1 MSLASFNFTYDTDK
15 NGNDGWLLKP
25 EFDVA
30 GNMTIAHDTVEH
42 FRDDDGSVEH
52 ELMAMGAVMFGRITM
67 GLATDD
73 GMAIDLTYM
82 YIYANDGSGI
92 VEPCNYKRKINDEY
106 FSPDTLD
113 KICET
118 ATKKIID
125 ELDYHNEDNSEVVE
139 HIKSF
144 LQLAKQW
151 IAKGYYRA
159 KRRFK
164 YPDIMTTIFNEIAR
178 KAKNINGD
186 FGDVLKVTYQINPDI
201 KVWVTKHYIADDG
214 LVAY

>member
-1 MSLASFNFTYDTDK
+1 MSLASFNFTFGTDQH
-15 NGNDGWLLKP
+15 GNDGWILKP

-52 ELMAMGAVMFGRITM
+52 ELMAMGAVMFGRVTM
-67 GLATDD
+67 GLATENC
-73 GMAIDLTYM
+73 MAEDLRYM

-92 VEPCNYKRKINDEY
+92 VEPCDYKRKIDDEY
-106 FSPDTLD
+106 FSPETLD
-113 KICET
+113 DLCDDASVKIM
-118 ATKKIID
+118 D
-125 ELDYHNEDNSEVVE
+125 ELECTDDSDTFN
-139 HIKSF
+139 HIINF
-144 LQLAKQW
+144 LTIAKQW

-164 YPDIMTTIFNEIAR
+164 YPDIMTNLFNKVAY
-178 KAKNINGD
+178 ATKNVNGD
-186 FGDVLKVTYQINPDI
+186 FGDVLRVTYQINPDI
-201 KVWVTKHYIADDG
+201 KVWVTKHYIVDDG

>member
-1 MSLASFNFTYDTDK
+1 MSKASFNFTFGTDQH
-15 NGNDGWLLKP
+15 GNDGWILKP

-52 ELMAMGAVMFGRITM
+52 ELMAMGAVMFGRVTM
-67 GLATDD
+67 GLATENC
-73 GMAIDLTYM
+73 MAEDLRYM

-92 VEPCNYKRKINDEY
+92 VEPCDYKRKIDDEY
-106 FSPDTLD
+106 FSPETLD
-113 KICET
+113 DLCDDASVKIM
-118 ATKKIID
+118 D
-125 ELDYHNEDNSEVVE
+125 ELECTDDSDTFN
-139 HIKSF
+139 HIINF
-144 LQLAKQW
+144 LTIAKQW

-164 YPDIMTTIFNEIAR
+164 YPDIMTNLFNKVAY
-178 KAKNINGD
+178 ATKNVNGD
-186 FGDVLKVTYQINPDI
+186 FGDVLRVTYQINPDI
-201 KVWVTKHYIADDG
+201 KVWVTKHYIVDDG

>member
-1 MSLASFNFTYDTDK
+1 MSLASFNFTFGTDQH
-15 NGNDGWLLKP
+15 GNDGWILKP

-67 GLATDD
+67 GLATEN
-73 GMAIDLTYM
+73 GMAVDLKYM

-92 VEPCNYKRKINDEY
+92 VEPCDYKRKIDDEY
-106 FSPDTLD
+106 FSPETLD
-113 KICET
+113 DLCDDASVKIM
-118 ATKKIID
+118 D
-125 ELDYHNEDNSEVVE
+125 ELECTDDSDTFN
-139 HIKSF
+139 HIINF
-144 LQLAKQW
+144 LTIAKQW

-164 YPDIMTTIFNEIAR
+164 YPEIMTNLFNKVAY
-178 KAKNINGD
+178 ATKNINGD
-186 FGDVLKVTYQINPDI
+186 FGDVLRVTYQINPDI
-201 KVWVTKHYIADDG
+201 KVWVTKYYIVDDG

>member
-1 MSLASFNFTYDTDK
+1 MSLASFNFTFGTDQH
-15 NGNDGWLLKP
+15 GNDGWILKP

-52 ELMAMGAVMFGRITM
+52 ELMAMGAFMFGRITM
-67 GLATDD
+67 GLATEN
-73 GMAIDLTYM
+73 GMAEDLRYM

-92 VEPCNYKRKINDEY
+92 VEPCDYKRKIDDEY
-106 FSPDTLD
+106 FSPETLD
-113 KICET
+113 DLCDDASVKIM
-118 ATKKIID
+118 D
-125 ELDYHNEDNSEVVE
+125 ELECTDDSDTFN
-139 HIKSF
+139 HIINF
-144 LQLAKQW
+144 LTIAKQW

-164 YPDIMTTIFNEIAR
+164 YPEIMTNLFNKVAY
-178 KAKNINGD
+178 ATKNINGD
-186 FGDVLKVTYQINPDI
+186 FGDVLRVTYQINPDI
-201 KVWVTKHYIADDG
+201 KVWVTKHYIVDDG

>member
-1 MSLASFNFTYDTDK
+1 MSLASFNFTFGTDQH
-15 NGNDGWLLKP
+15 GNDGWILKP

-52 ELMAMGAVMFGRITM
+52 ELMAMGAFMFGRITM
-67 GLATDD
+67 GLATEN
-73 GMAIDLTYM
+73 GMAEDLRYM

-92 VEPCNYKRKINDEY
+92 VEPCDYKRKIDDEY
-106 FSPDTLD
+106 FSPETLD
-113 KICET
+113 DLCDDASVKIM
-118 ATKKIID
+118 D
-125 ELDYHNEDNSEVVE
+125 ELECTDDSDTFN
-139 HIKSF
+139 HIINF
-144 LQLAKQW
+144 LTIAKQW

-164 YPDIMTTIFNEIAR
+164 YPDIMTNLFNKVAY
-178 KAKNINGD
+178 ATKNVNGD
-186 FGDVLKVTYQINPDI
+186 FGDVLRVTYQINPDI
-201 KVWVTKHYIADDG
+201 KVWVTKHYIVDDG